1 MALIL
6 KIFLI
11 ASFWSST
18 TYSAPCFKKEDF
30 EMLLKNML
38 GIISTSIDLAP
49 NEQNKNFARLALK
62 ILAKSVVEETI
73 AEKTQRLIE
82 DGKLKSELERIK
94 MLKTSGGYTIPGE

>member
-1 MALIL
+1 MATIL
-6 KIFLI
+6 KIYLI
-11 ASFWSST
+11 AIFLSST
-18 TYSAPCFKKEDF
+18 TYSAPCFKKDF
-30 EMLLKNML
+30 EMLVKNML

-82 DGKLKSELERIK
+82 DEKIKSELERMK
-94 MLKTSGGYTIPGE
+94 SLKTNGGYTIPGE